1 MTTSQSPTST
11 GLLGKRLQQLREDL
25 NASAVVRS
33 SGARVV
39 LYVKTLP
46 GENPTEHFQRLRAK
60 AAGRGWTV
68 HSAIH
73 DDAGGIEPAMSEAW
87 NELLT
92 ILSSGSAQGVL
103 VPTYHHISM
112 DSRSYTNALNLVAE
126 RRCFTSLLIPEP
138 ST

>member
-11 GLLGKRLQQLREDL
+11 GLLGKRLQLLREEL
-25 NASAVVRS
+25 NASAVVRG

-46 GENPTEHFQRLRAK
+46 GEDPTEHFQRLRDK

-73 DDAGGIEPAMSEAW
+73 DDAGGIEPATSEAW
-87 NELLT
+87 RELVT

-103 VPTYHHISM
+103 APTYRHISM
-112 DSRSYTNALNLVAE
+112 DTWSYANALHLVAE